1 MKKLKVLYFVLPL
14 WIVLMCIPFEVNA
27 DRGIDV
33 QLSASMLYFFR
44 MFVVLFSL
52 GSMVSAFTILKDKL
66 VSQLVLLSVSAF
78 WVVIDYYLNLSNPG
92 SDNLLWLIPMIIAL
106 YAIKYKTVART
117 TTQQQNK
124 R

>member
-27 DRGIDV
+27 DRGFDV

>member
-52 GSMVSAFTILKDKL
+52 GSMVSAFTILKEKL

>member
-106 YAIKYKTVART
+106 YAIRYKAVART
-117 TTQQQNK
+117 TPQQHNK

>member
-1 MKKLKVLYFVLPL
+1 MKKLKILYFVLPL

>member
-1 MKKLKVLYFVLPL
+1 
-14 WIVLMCIPFEVNA
+14 MCIPFEVNA